1 MYMAKPAFDLI
12 SIGDTQHDVFLE
24 VEEGTKIFQD
34 EKGKSYLGL
43 AFPEKIPVKKC
54 TTVTAVGNAANA
66 AVGASRL
73 GLKTAFYTV
82 LSNDHIGKEE
92 YEVFEGEGVST
103 DFIQWD
109 KKRRSNFSAV
119 LDYKGDRTIL
129 AHHEKRDYALPDLP
143 PIPWTYFTSV
153 AKEHAD
159 LHSQVVSYVK
169 ASGTKFGFNPGS
181 HQLHD
186 GLQGLRKILEVAHVF
201 FVNKQEA
208 QELTENYTAD
218 EKTLLQLLFRE
229 GPSIVVMTDGVK
241 GSFSFD
247 GTNFYRLGIVKVSL
261 IEMTGAGDAYATG
274 FMGAL
279 AYRKPVSEA
288 MRWGAVN
295 SASVIQY
302 IGAREGLLT
311 KEKMGQLLQENAA
324 LQVVQTPKSLPVQ
337 GLRPFRV
344 E

>member
-1 MYMAKPAFDLI
+1 MNKPAFDFI

-34 EKGKSYLGL
+34 EEKTYLGL

-82 LSNDHIGKEE
+82 LSDDHIGKEE
-92 YEVFEGEGVST
+92 YDVLEGEKIST
-103 DFIQWD
+103 KFIQWD

-129 AHHEKRDYALPDLP
+129 VHHEQRDYDLP
-143 PIPWTYFTSV
+143 HLPPVSWVYFSSV
-153 AKEHAD
+153 AQEHAK
-159 LHSQVVSYVK
+159 LHEGVASYVK
-169 ASGTKFGFNPGS
+169 SSSAKLGFNPGT

-186 GLQGLRKILEVAHVF
+186 GLKGLKNILEAAHVF

-208 QELTENYTAD
+208 HNLTGNDTAD
-218 EKTLLQLLFRE
+218 EKTLLQLLSKE
-229 GPSIVVMTDGVK
+229 GPLVVVITDGK
-241 GSFSFD
+241 NGSFCFD
-247 GTNFYRLGIVKVSL
+247 GTTYYKLGIVHVPMV
-261 IEMTGAGDAYATG
+261 EMTGAGDAYATG
-274 FMGAL
+274 FMAAL
-279 AYRKPVSEA
+279 AYLRPVSEA
-288 MRWGAVN
+288 MKWGAVN

-302 IGAREGLLT
+302 IGAREGLLS
-311 KEKMGQLLQENAA
+311 KNKMEQLLQENAA
-324 LQVVQTPKSLPVQ
+324 LQAENIS
-337 GLRPFRV
+337 
-344 E
+344 